1 MTATTPALDIKNI
14 ALLGNPNAGKSSLFN
29 ALTGLNQKVG
39 NYSGVTIDKNT
50 GIWTLSNGQSI
61 DLIDLPG
68 IYSLFAKSPDERVVL
83 DPLFNPDHKE
93 RPDLILLVL
102 DASNLTRS
110 LLLLDQIRAFNFPI
124 VVVLNM
130 LDVANNR
137 GVEIDVQQL
146 EKAIGLPLVC
156 INARLQQGL
165 KELED
170 AIQKVN
176 PPSFDTAASPELTT
190 AWEKEIHAN
199 IPLQNPFHAKLLL
212 SQQTH
217 LSFLSSQQQTL
228 LSNIINNYNIDLL
241 QLQTTDSQE
250 RLNRLNHS
258 LEGIVTE
265 SKNVVTITERL
276 DKILLHNI
284 GGYVIFF
291 TILLLIFQA
300 IFNLAT
306 PPMDWIDNSF
316 SDFSDW
322 LAGLLPE
329 SLITDLLIDGIIAG
343 IGGIVIFIPQIAILF
358 AIISILDET
367 GYMARV
373 MFLTDKTMSRFGLNG
388 KSIVPLI
395 SGAACA
401 VPAIMA
407 TRNITSWKERLT
419 TIMVTPLMS
428 CSARLPV
435 YIIFITLIVP
445 PVAGFGPFGLQ
456 SLVLAGLYLG
466 GFLAALISAAIFN
479 KLLSNDIQDDNFFIM
494 ELPSYKLPQWRS
506 VGITIYQKTSDFV
519 FEAGKII
526 IAISIILWVLATY
539 GPPSAMQQA
548 EQEAI
553 ELYQIQ
559 PEIAESEAALIAS
572 KQLEASYIGHIGH
585 FIEPVIRPL
594 GYDWKIGIA
603 LITSFA
609 AREVF
614 VSTMATIYSV
624 GDTDGSEGTLLD
636 KLRNEQNPETGA
648 PIFSTATS
656 FSLLIFYLFA
666 MQCMA
671 TLAIV
676 QRETRS
682 WKWPL
687 IQLTYMTALA
697 YFGALLTYQLLS

>member
-1 MTATTPALDIKNI
+1 MTTTTQALDIKNI

-29 ALTGLNQKVG
+29 ALTGLNQKIG

-50 GIWTLSNGQSI
+50 GTWKLSDGKAV

-83 DPLFNPDHKE
+83 DPLFNLESKD

-110 LLLLDQIRAFNFPI
+110 LLLLDQIRVFNFPI

-130 LDVANNR
+130 LDVANSR
-137 GVEIDVQQL
+137 GVEIDLKKL
-146 EKAIGLPLVC
+146 EQKINLPVVA
-156 INARLQQGL
+156 INARLQSGL
-165 KELED
+165 EALEE
-170 AIQKVN
+170 AVQKSEPTN
-176 PPSFDTAASPELTT
+176 KTLTSPILTE
-190 AWEKEIHAN
+190 AWEQEIHEQ
-199 IPLQNPFHAKLLL
+199 IPVQNSFHAKLLL
-212 SQQTH
+212 SQYEH
-217 LSFLSSQQQTL
+217 LEFLSATQKTFLASIAHKYEL
-228 LSNIINNYNIDLL
+228 DLI
-241 QLQTTDSQE
+241 QLQTQDSQQ
-250 RLNRLNHS
+250 RLTKLN
-258 LEGIVTE
+258 VFTE
-265 SKNVVTITERL
+265 EIASVSKNVVTLTERL
-276 DKILLHNI
+276 DKVLLHNV
-284 GGYVIFF
+284 GGYLIFF
-291 TILLLIFQA
+291 TILLFVFQA
-300 IFNLAT
+300 IFNLST
-306 PPMDWIDNSF
+306 PPMDWIENSF
-316 SDFSDW
+316 SDFSVW
-322 LAGLLPE
+322 LASLLPD
-329 SLITDLLIDGIIAG
+329 SLLTDLLIDGVVAG
-343 IGGIVIFIPQIAILF
+343 IGGIVIFIPQIVILF

-395 SGAACA
+395 SGTACA

-428 CSARLPV
+428 CAARLPV
-435 YIIFITLIVP
+435 YIIFISLIIPSAAV
-445 PVAGFGPFGLQ
+445 FGPLSLQ

-466 GFLAALISAAIFN
+466 GFLAALISGAIFN
-479 KLLSNDIQDDNFFIM
+479 KILPNDTKEDSFFIM

-519 FEAGKII
+519 WEAGKII

-539 GPPSAMQQA
+539 GPPVAMQQA

-553 ELYQIQ
+553 ELYQNQ
-559 PEIAESEAALIAS
+559 PDIAKSEAALIAS
-572 KQLEASYIGHIGH
+572 KQLEASYIGHLGH

-624 GDTDGSEGTLLD
+624 GDADGTDETLLD
-636 KLRNEQNPETGA
+636 KLRNERNPKTGELV
-648 PIFSTATS
+648 FSTATS
-656 FSLLIFYLFA
+656 FSLLVFYLFA

-676 QRETRS
+676 QRETKS
-682 WKWPL
+682 WKWPM
-687 IQLTYMTALA
+687 IQFAYMTALA

>member
-1 MTATTPALDIKNI
+1 MTTITQALDIKNI

-50 GIWTLSNGQSI
+50 GVWTWANGKTV

-68 IYSLFAKSPDERVVL
+68 IYSLFAKSPDEQVVL
-83 DPLFNPDHKE
+83 DPLFNPENKDC
-93 RPDLILLVL
+93 PDLILLVL

-110 LLLLDQIRAFNFPI
+110 LLLLDQIRVFNFPI

-137 GVEIDVQQL
+137 GVEIDLKKLAQ
-146 EKAIGLPLVC
+146 EINLPFVV
-156 INARLQQGL
+156 INARLQNGL
-165 KELED
+165 DALEQ
-170 AIQKVN
+170 AIQKLEHL
-176 PPSFDTAASPELTT
+176 PHTSTAPILTE
-190 AWEKEIHAN
+190 AWEQEVHQQ
-199 IPLQNPFHAKLLL
+199 IPVQNSFHAKLLISQYKHL
-212 SQQTH
+212 QFLSTEEKTFLASIVHKYELDLIELQTQDSQQ
-217 LSFLSSQQQTL
+217 
-228 LSNIINNYNIDLL
+228 
-241 QLQTTDSQE
+241 
-250 RLNRLNHS
+250 RLAKLDAF
-258 LEGIVTE
+258 TE
-265 SKNVVTITERL
+265 KITSKAKNVVTLTDRL
-276 DKILLHNI
+276 DKILLHNV
-284 GGYVIFF
+284 GGYLIFF
-291 TILLLIFQA
+291 TILLFIFQA
-300 IFNLAT
+300 IFNLST
-306 PPMDWIDNSF
+306 PPMDWIENSF
-316 SDFSDW
+316 ADLSDW
-322 LAGLLPE
+322 LESLLPQ
-329 SLITDLLIDGIIAG
+329 SLLTDLLIDGIVAG

-395 SGAACA
+395 SGTACA

-428 CSARLPV
+428 CAARLPV
-435 YIIFITLIVP
+435 YIIFISLIIPSTAV
-445 PVAGFGPFGLQ
+445 FGPFGLQ

-479 KLLSNDIQDDNFFIM
+479 KLLSRDIPEDNFFIM
-494 ELPSYKLPQWRS
+494 ELPSYKLPQWKS

-519 FEAGKII
+519 WEAGKII

-539 GPPSAMQQA
+539 GPPAAMQQA

-553 ELYQIQ
+553 ELYQKQ
-559 PEIAESEAALIAS
+559 PELAESEVALIAS
-572 KQLEASYIGHIGH
+572 KQLEASYIGHVGH
-585 FIEPVIRPL
+585 FIEPAIRPL

-624 GDTDGSEGTLLD
+624 ADPEGTKGTLLD
-636 KLRNEQNPETGA
+636 KLRNEKNPETGA
-648 PIFSTATS
+648 LVFSTATS
-656 FSLLIFYLFA
+656 FSLLVFYLFA

-676 QRETRS
+676 QRETKS
-682 WKWPL
+682 WKWPM
-687 IQLTYMTALA
+687 IQLAYMTALA

>member
-1 MTATTPALDIKNI
+1 MTTTTQALDIKNI

-29 ALTGLNQKVG
+29 ALTGLNQKIG

-50 GIWTLSNGQSI
+50 GTWKLSDGKAV

-83 DPLFNPDHKE
+83 DPLFNLKSNH

-110 LLLLDQIRAFNFPI
+110 LLLLDQIRVFNFPI

-137 GVEIDVQQL
+137 GLEIDLKKL
-146 EKAIGLPLVC
+146 EQKINLPFVA
-156 INARLQQGL
+156 INARLQTGL
-165 KELED
+165 EALEQ
-170 AIQKVN
+170 AVQQLEFSSKT
-176 PPSFDTAASPELTT
+176 PTPMLTE
-190 AWEKEIHAN
+190 AWEQEIHEQ
-199 IPLQNPFHAKLLL
+199 IPVQNSFHAKFLL
-212 SQQTH
+212 SQYEH
-217 LSFLSSQQQTL
+217 LRFLSATQQTFL
-228 LSNIINNYNIDLL
+228 ASVVRKYDLDL
-241 QLQTTDSQE
+241 IQLQTQDSQK
-250 RLNRLNHS
+250 RLTKLN
-258 LEGIVTE
+258 VFTE
-265 SKNVVTITERL
+265 EIASVPKNVVTLTERL
-276 DKILLHNI
+276 DKVLLHNV
-284 GGYVIFF
+284 GGYLIFF
-291 TILLLIFQA
+291 TILLFVFQA
-300 IFNLAT
+300 IFNLST
-306 PPMDWIDNSF
+306 PPMDWIENSF
-316 SDFSDW
+316 SDGSLW
-322 LAGLLPE
+322 LASLLPE
-329 SLITDLLIDGIIAG
+329 SLLTDLLIDGIIAG
-343 IGGIVIFIPQIAILF
+343 IGGIVIFIPQIVILF

-395 SGAACA
+395 SGTACA

-435 YIIFITLIVP
+435 YIIFISLIIPSAAV
-445 PVAGFGPFGLQ
+445 FGPLSLQ

-466 GFLAALISAAIFN
+466 GFLAALISGAIFN
-479 KLLSNDIQDDNFFIM
+479 KILPNDTKEDSFFIM

-506 VGITIYQKTSDFV
+506 VGITIYQKTSNFV
-519 FEAGKII
+519 WEAGKII

-539 GPPSAMQQA
+539 GPPAAMQQA
-548 EQEAI
+548 EQDAI
-553 ELYQIQ
+553 ELYQNQ
-559 PEIAESEAALIAS
+559 PNIAESEAALIAS
-572 KQLEASYIGHIGH
+572 KQLEASYIGHVGH

-624 GDTDGSEGTLLD
+624 GDADGTEGTLLD
-636 KLRNEQNPETGA
+636 KLRNERNPKTGELV
-648 PIFSTATS
+648 FSTATS
-656 FSLLIFYLFA
+656 FSLLVFYLFA

-676 QRETRS
+676 QRETKS
-682 WKWPL
+682 WKWPM
-687 IQLTYMTALA
+687 IQLVYMTALA

>member
-1 MTATTPALDIKNI
+1 MTTTTQALDIKNI

-39 NYSGVTIDKNT
+39 NYSGVTIDKNIGT
-50 GIWTLSNGQSI
+50 WKLSNNKTV

-83 DPLFNPDHKE
+83 DPLFNIAHKE

-124 VVVLNM
+124 IVVLNM

-137 GVEIDVQQL
+137 GVEIDLKKL
-146 EKAIGLPLVC
+146 EQEINLPLVA
-156 INARLQQGL
+156 INARLQSGL
-165 KELED
+165 EALENS
-170 AIQKVN
+170 IQQLEV
-176 PPSFDTAASPELTT
+176 PEPNQNTPVFT
-190 AWEKEIHAN
+190 EAWEQKLHEQ
-199 IPLQNPFHAKLLL
+199 IPVQNSFHAKLLL
-212 SQQTH
+212 SQYEH
-217 LSFLSSQQQTL
+217 LAFLSATEKAFLANLADKYELDLIELQTQDSQQRLTKLNTL
-228 LSNIINNYNIDLL
+228 
-241 QLQTTDSQE
+241 
-250 RLNRLNHS
+250 
-258 LEGIVTE
+258 TE
-265 SKNVVTITERL
+265 AVASIPKNVVTLTERL
-276 DKILLHNI
+276 DKILLHNV

-291 TILLLIFQA
+291 TILLFVFQA

-306 PPMDWIDNSF
+306 PPMDFIEGSF
-316 SDFSDW
+316 ESLSIW
-322 LAGLLPE
+322 LADVLPASLL
-329 SLITDLLIDGIIAG
+329 TDLFIDGIIAG
-343 IGGIVIFIPQIAILF
+343 IGGIVIFIPQIVILF

-395 SGAACA
+395 SGTACA

-407 TRNITSWKERLT
+407 TRNISSWKERLT

-428 CSARLPV
+428 CAARLPV
-435 YIIFITLIVP
+435 YIIFISLIIP
-445 PVAGFGPFGLQ
+445 SAAFFGPFSLQ

-466 GFLAALISAAIFN
+466 GFLAALVSGAIFN
-479 KLLSNDIQDDNFFIM
+479 KILSTDLPEDNFFIM
-494 ELPSYKLPQWRS
+494 ELPSYKLPQWKS

-519 FEAGKII
+519 WEAGKII

-539 GPPSAMQQA
+539 GPPAAMQQA
-548 EQEAI
+548 EAEAI
-553 ELYQIQ
+553 ELYQRQ
-559 PEIAESEAALIAS
+559 PDIAESEAALIAS
-572 KQLEASYIGHIGH
+572 KQLEASYIGHVGH
-585 FIEPVIRPL
+585 FIEPAIRPL

-624 GDTDGSEGTLLD
+624 GDADGTEGSLLD
-636 KLRNEQNPETGA
+636 KLRTEKNPRTGELV
-648 PIFSTATS
+648 FSTATS
-656 FSLLIFYLFA
+656 FSLLVFYLFA

-676 QRETRS
+676 QRETKS
-682 WKWPL
+682 WKWPM
-687 IQLTYMTALA
+687 IQLAYMTALA